1 MLNTILFL
9 TGEVKVI
16 KFFKIFTIILTFFG
30 LTLSSVYAEPKKHNL
45 IKKELKKIGV
55 LHVDFKFEKSGADVF
70 DVNNL

>member
-1 MLNTILFL
+1 MSGANS
-9 TGEVKVI
+9 VKVTGAGGCGHI
-16 KFFKIFTIILTFFG
+16 YF
-30 LTLSSVYAEPKKHNL
+30 YAEPKKHNL